1 MIVVEIVGGGGEC
14 ILHVARITM
23 RCTLQSAARDHS
35 CPECSCHLT
44 RGRED
49 TGPDNHL
56 KTDQVV
62 RSLHFSLFLDE
73 VQDADET

>member
-44 RGRED
+44 RGRGD

-56 KTDQVV
+56 TTD
-62 RSLHFSLFLDE
+62 RSGSEAFNLFLDE